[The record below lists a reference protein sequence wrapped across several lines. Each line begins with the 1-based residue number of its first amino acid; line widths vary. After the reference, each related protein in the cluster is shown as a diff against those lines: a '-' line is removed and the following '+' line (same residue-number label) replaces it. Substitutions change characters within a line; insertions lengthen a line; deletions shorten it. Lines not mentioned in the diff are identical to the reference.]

1 MIFVQ
6 MEVKALYKLIGPD
19 GKSYLSEEKG
29 EFGGHRGLKIYGRL
43 DCRSALQA
51 IARPTGGT
59 YIKNRVFFK
68 DEATAIAAGYRRCH
82 ICMREHYDLWRA
94 GRLMEIFSENF
105 SENP

>member
-1 MIFVQ
+1 
-6 MEVKALYKLIGPD
+6 MEVKALYKLIGTD

-68 DEATAIAAGYRRCH
+68 DEATAIAAGYRPCH
-82 ICMREHYDLWRA
+82 TCMREHYDLWRA